1 MPKTTRKPN
10 GYCFIRATMHLPLDV
25 DVLDLDWEPAP
36 RAPRVHFPNRVIAHR
51 QGQRIAREELAFLRE
66 RLAAIGDEIQSEQR
80 LAQFR
85 QELDGLQGKVRELLG
100 VNL

>member
-1 MPKTTRKPN
+1 
-10 GYCFIRATMHLPLDV
+10 MHLPDDV

-36 RAPRVHFPNRVIAHR
+36 RIHFPNRVRAHR
-51 QGQRIAREELAFLRE
+51 QGLQIAREELGYLRE

-85 QELDGLQGKVRELLG
+85 QELDGLQGKVRELL
-100 VNL
+100 VVTL